1 MTTSRLVEPPRLRT
15 GEGAEEERHA
25 SWLELFFDLVFV
37 VAITQLGESLAH
49 DVSWTG
55 VLRFGGLFI
64 PVWWAWIGYTFYAD
78 RFDSDDVVHRIA
90 MLAGMLAI
98 AALAVNVGNVESGST
113 TGFALS
119 YVVVRV
125 IVIGLYMRARAA
137 VPEARELSTFYIGGF
152 TIGTALWV
160 ASLPVSAPARYW
172 LWGVGLA
179 IEVATPLL
187 ARRLIERIPPHASH
201 IPERFGLFTM
211 IVFGESVVA
220 VAVGTATT
228 NWEIDSAL
236 TACLGF
242 VAVATLWWIYFDFV
256 DRESPLRH
264 GVARG
269 QTYVYGHLPLLAAL
283 TCAGVGVKLA
293 ILAAA
298 DADLSNDARVTL
310 AGGVAV
316 LLLVL
321 SVILVVCEPG
331 HDRGVLVARLIA
343 AGATLVIAVSGA
355 ALSPTLLTGMVAAIL
370 VADLVV
376 ETLRRVRRVTDSV
389 EGSGPA
395 LESPPLTSA

>member
-1 MTTSRLVEPPRLRT
+1 
-15 GEGAEEERHA
+15 
-25 SWLELFFDLVFV
+25 
-37 VAITQLGESLAH
+37 
-49 DVSWTG
+49 
-55 VLRFGGLFI
+55 
-64 PVWWAWIGYTFYAD
+64 
-78 RFDSDDVVHRIA
+78 
-90 MLAGMLAI
+90 
-98 AALAVNVGNVESGST
+98 
-113 TGFALS
+113 
-119 YVVVRV
+119 
-125 IVIGLYMRARAA
+125 
-137 VPEARELSTFYIGGF
+137 
-152 TIGTALWV
+152 
-160 ASLPVSAPARYW
+160 
-172 LWGVGLA
+172 
-179 IEVATPLL
+179 
-187 ARRLIERIPPHASH
+187 
-201 IPERFGLFTM
+201 
-211 IVFGESVVA
+211 
-220 VAVGTATT
+220 
-228 NWEIDSAL
+228 
-236 TACLGF
+236 
-242 VAVATLWWIYFDFV
+242 
-256 DRESPLRH
+256 
-264 GVARG
+264 
-269 QTYVYGHLPLLAAL
+269 VYGHLPLLAAL